1 MSRAE
6 RGGWAA
12 AAGAEKVLWLVVG
25 APKKVPVPRFS
36 YLLLVAFSKPVSNV
50 AIDVS
55 CHIVLSRPKW
65 DMRNPHSHRKSSLDL
80 RSGIKSSRVQRRNC
94 IPERDGR

>member
-25 APKKVPVPRFS
+25 APKKCQCR
-36 YLLLVAFSKPVSNV
+36 AFPIYFLFLASQSLTYI

-55 CHIVLSRPKW
+55 CHALSRPKW
-65 DMRNPHSHRKSSLDL
+65 
-80 RSGIKSSRVQRRNC
+80 V
-94 IPERDGR
+94 